1 MNKTIKNLRNKVM
14 RTAWELFRTTGLDFR
29 TCLKQ
34 AWKIT
39 KDSFAKIELQTG
51 RCFLENFK
59 NVYRQ
64 VERPAKEINKEFI
77 SNVVFLV
84 DHFKR
89 SVEFDKR
96 KAAREAW
103 EKEVRANNNVV
114 VADSLIGGYKFD

>member
-1 MNKTIKNLRNKVM
+1 MNKIIKNLRNKVM
-14 RTAWELFRTTGLDFR
+14 RTAWELFRTTVLDFGM
-29 TCLKQ
+29 CLKQ
-34 AWKIT
+34 AWKII
-39 KDSFAKIELQTG
+39 KDSFDKIELTTG

-59 NVYRQ
+59 NVYRKID
-64 VERPAKEINKEFI
+64 RPAKEINKEFI

-84 DHFKR
+84 NHFKR

-96 KAAREAW
+96 KASREAW